1 MNPIPNKII
10 VAIHGIGDQV
20 RCETIQLVARRF
32 AAYCAVKEDI
42 PLGRLNAT
50 LIPMAGDPAPIELKV
65 RKRRMGD
72 LDVKLLPAPAAETGP
87 CAYLAQSPPFTGTLG
102 FAEVYWADIP
112 RGLAKDGYN
121 LEEAKRWATTVVDRV
136 RALGRKRREEV
147 KALRAA
153 TIPGKIADQL
163 KQIEANLPTDA
174 DYDLAA
180 NVVGELIETIGGM
193 QKLLYWLGKAMR
205 LTFDLEKI
213 LVDYPAGPTH

>member
-72 LDVKLLPAPAAETGP
+72 LDVKLLSVTG
-87 CAYLAQSPPFTGTLG
+87 LHG
-102 FAEVYWADIP
+102 P
-112 RGLAKDGYN
+112 R
-121 LEEAKRWATTVVDRV
+121 
-136 RALGRKRREEV
+136 
-147 KALRAA
+147 
-153 TIPGKIADQL
+153 
-163 KQIEANLPTDA
+163 
-174 DYDLAA
+174 DLAA
-180 NVVGELIETIGGM
+180 ILQRDDVGKEPVANQQAEMRKNEQQDSSHNHTLILDSAQSATAAGN
-193 QKLLYWLGKAMR
+193 R
-205 LTFDLEKI
+205 LSLT
-213 LVDYPAGPTH
+213 